1 MEPQTRHGK
10 EPWRRQCGDESRRLR
25 FHLQPLRMYLF
36 PTLFFSWSS
45 LIGPLAK
52 RTYNIEVGHKARP
65 YEKNATSYSCV
76 YFARGPLIHPLGK

>member
-45 LIGPLAK
+45 L
-52 RTYNIEVGHKARP
+52 RSTSSVGRGVTGAALCP
-65 YEKNATSYSCV
+65 FCCV
-76 YFARGPLIHPLGK
+76 NSPIDFVC